1 MAKIPFDIKYR
12 PQIESGEYKVE
23 TRDGKKVRVLCYD
36 ANNIVPVVALVTFCD
51 GNELSRDYY
60 SNGTIDYDRENPLD
74 LFIVTPEEELT
85 EFEIRLLDWL
95 SDDTSGE
102 IPMERMKEV
111 VRNRAAELHSL
122 ARKEFENE
130 APSIIEA
137 QSFKAGFKAGKA
149 EAMKDLEETGKVHCK
164 SYDKGY
170 DNGKEEAL
178 RDMPKWKRI
187 RKGERLPETSNIW
200 DFAYGERNG
209 GGISTNWLLPNIPC
223 VVGCDAWYIPVD
235 VIKNL
240 PREEEDNHE

>member
-1 MAKIPFDIKYR
+1 MKIPFNVKFR
-12 PQIESGEYKVE
+12 PQIESGEYKVVCCE
-23 TRDGKKVRVLCYD
+23 REYPVTILMWDFKDPDGYNILAYYEDKKGQHPLMYDNDGKLYHDKSG
-36 ANNIVPVVALVTFCD
+36 IF
-51 GNELSRDYY
+51 
-60 SNGTIDYDRENPLD
+60 D
-74 LFIVTPEEELT
+74 LFIITPEPELT

-95 SDDTSGE
+95 SNDTSGE
-102 IPMERMKEV
+102 IPMERMKKV

-149 EAMKDLEETGKVHCK
+149 EALKDFP
-164 SYDKGY
+164 
-170 DNGKEEAL
+170 
-178 RDMPKWKRI
+178 RWKRI
-187 RKGERLPETSNIW
+187 RKGERLPETSYIW

-240 PREEEDNHE
+240 PREDEDEK

>member
-1 MAKIPFDIKYR
+1 MKAKYQSGTSFCIEIFDSTSRTCMTIANAVRLKEELTKA
-12 PQIESGEYKVE
+12 IDDAEK
-23 TRDGKKVRVLCYD
+23 DKK
-36 ANNIVPVVALVTFCD
+36 
-51 GNELSRDYY
+51 
-60 SNGTIDYDRENPLD
+60 
-74 LFIVTPEEELT
+74 EELT

-95 SDDTSGE
+95 SNDTSGE
-102 IPMERMKEV
+102 IPMERMKKV

-149 EAMKDLEETGKVHCK
+149 EALKDFP
-164 SYDKGY
+164 
-170 DNGKEEAL
+170 
-178 RDMPKWKRI
+178 RWKRI
-187 RKGERLPETSNIW
+187 RKGERLPETSYIW

-240 PREEEDNHE
+240 PREEEDEK